1 MPDDAVRPVDP
12 HFAATPSNQTGFSD
26 GFPLLLVNRALLD
39 ALNARLE
46 VPVPGQNL
54 VHRGVGSLR
63 IGDVLQVGRPQRHV
77 DVQLDVR
84 RELPR

>member
-12 HFAATPSNQTGFSD
+12 HFAATPSDQTGFSD
-26 GFPLLLVNRALLD
+26 GFPLLLVNRASLD

-63 IGDVLQVGRPQRHV
+63 IGDVLQVG
-77 DVQLDVR
+77 
-84 RELPR
+84 